1 MEREVPP
8 MYVVPPMAEE
18 PPSDF
23 LVFVAVHLSA
33 LQAEAARLVGGR
45 HHADEVYTQALS
57 DTALHWRR
65 LRLWRRLTGRDESA
79 SYLRRRLAAR
89 AEQWREDQV
98 YEVEVQLLRPPP
110 PPAAAVYAR
119 VPASVALRKADLLE
133 GTRRVQRLAQ
143 TEAAIAWEHACER
156 ARWHRI
162 ARVATASTLGVFL
175 TIQLADSLPG

>member
-65 LRLWRRLTGRDESA
+65 LRLRRRLTGRDESGP
-79 SYLRRRLAAR
+79 YLRRRLAAR

-98 YEVEVQLLRPPP
+98 YEVEVQMLRPPAP
-110 PPAAAVYAR
+110 VYSR
-119 VPASVALRKADLLE
+119 VPASVALRKADVLE
-133 GTRRVQRLAQ
+133 GTRRAQRLAQ

-162 ARVATASTLGVFL
+162 ARVTTVSTLGTFL
-175 TIQLADSLPG
+175 TIQLADALPG